1 MSIHANG
8 KTRSQAFSQSLF
20 RTRNDFQEA
29 CRAILDPLV
38 PHFTPGGTR
47 VKIGSSATRFDE
59 GGAQIEGFARPLW
72 ALGSL
77 LGGGGQYADAAR
89 WKDGFIN
96 GTDPASPEFW
106 GEIEDLDQ
114 RMVEMCPIGYTLAVA
129 PHFFWDPLTD
139 GQKENVATWLGSI
152 NEREMPNTNWYV
164 PRIGIVLEVFTYLPC
179 G

>member
-1 MSIHANG
+1 M
-8 KTRSQAFSQSLF
+8 
-20 RTRNDFQEA
+20 
-29 CRAILDPLV
+29 
-38 PHFTPGGTR
+38 
-47 VKIGSSATRFDE
+47 KIGSSATRFDE